1 MLDDS
6 VQITEQRKWHQSF
19 SSFFTMQNAI
29 CFCNNVS
36 GLFYSI
42 GIPCIPSEW
51 RLFIDSSSKSLKAV
65 LLHNGNKYPSLPL
78 AHSVHLKE
86 TYKNVKTVLNV
97 LKYDQYNWEVIGDFK
112 MIAFLMG
119 MQGGFTKYLCYLC
132 LWDSRDT
139 KAHYQKQVWPK
150 REEFVVGEK
159 NIKNIPLINPK
170 KVLLPPLHIK
180 LGLIKQ
186 FVKALDKDGAAFKYL
201 QNLFPKLSEAKVKG
215 GIFIGP
221 QVKLILKSDEFLETL
236 SAVEKDAWICFAA
249 VVQGFLGNNKEDNY
263 AELVTNLV
271 NSYGNMGC
279 RMSMKVRMLDANL
292 DEFKENLGAY
302 SKEHG
307 ERFHQKIKDFESRY
321 QGQYNENMMG
331 DYIWGLIRESDLEY
345 RRKSRKTTH
354 F

>member
-1 MLDDS
+1 
-6 VQITEQRKWHQSF
+6 
-19 SSFFTMQNAI
+19 MQNAI

-65 LLHNGNKYPSLPL
+65 LLHNDNKYPSLPL

-86 TYKNVKTVLNV
+86 TYGNVKTVLNV

-119 MQGGFTKYLCYLC
+119 MQGGFTKYPCYLC

-159 NIKNIPLINPK
+159 NVKNISLINPK

-249 VVQGFLGNNKEDNY
+249 VVQGFLENNKEDNY
-263 AELVTNLV
+263 VELVANSV
-271 NSYGNMGC
+271 NSCGNMGC
-279 RMSMKVRMLDANL
+279 RMSIKVHMLDAHL

-302 SKEHG
+302 SEEHG
-307 ERFHQKIKDFESRY
+307 ERFHQDIKDFESRY
-321 QGQYNENMMG
+321 QGQYNKNMMG